1 MAWRGGVKRLA
12 AKWHQTNRHA
22 SKGKSVINLAKK
34 YRQKYHE
41 KAANGKRNGG
51 ESNGENNGSIE
62 IASAKSAS
70 IGGE

>member
-34 YRQKYHE
+34 YQQKYHE
-41 KAANGKRNGG
+41 KAAMAK
-51 ESNGENNGSIE
+51 EMAAKAMAKMMA
-62 IASAKSAS
+62 ASK
-70 IGGE
+70 